1 LEAGFA
7 DDFVYVTWGIQTDTA
22 AGAGTMT
29 RTVKY
34 WAICALLCLS
44 GCTPFILQGVVST
57 AWHQAPP
64 NQPTFT
70 IVSQDQLSLT
80 DQHIASLIADK
91 LISQGYAKAESLSKA
106 DVGVLYSFRVGQG
119 VTHTTGV
126 PDYATGG
133 TLIGSSTSYPR
144 FLEIILVDL
153 HRSKIP
159 ESVKVIWQ
167 GEIRS
172 SGSISNMS
180 ALAPGFVDVIFENY
194 GTTVSNKSF
203 TRVP

>member
-1 LEAGFA
+1 VGHSNGYSRRSRNHDENRKILGNL
-7 DDFVYVTWGIQTDTA
+7 
-22 AGAGTMT
+22 
-29 RTVKY
+29 
-34 WAICALLCLS
+34 CPALLIWMYALYTS
-44 GCTPFILQGVVST
+44 GSGKHGMASS
-57 AWHQAPP
+57 AP